1 MGGRSERGHG
11 RSRSRRDRYRD
22 DRGDRERDHRDP
34 RDARDARGRDA
45 RDPGRERDRDDVRR
59 GSHYHMGY
67 DAERSR
73 ARHETR
79 LDRHD
84 LRENRSTDYA
94 KGYRPMERHEDRY
107 PDRTSDRER
116 YPRESERYNLRQS
129 ERGERGERGGRGRG
143 DRWDEPRE
151 DRQDR
156 HWDLR
161 ERNERSDRNDRNERV
176 NERVNERLTVRESR
190 REANNSDRGRTG
202 RGRPREST
210 REVFFSD
217 RSAPDVRE
225 LRDHGGRAEAE
236 HRPEIQRR
244 NEVKR
249 PKRLSGAND
258 VQLGERRGGERQS
271 QRDRP
276 QETRWLSHKKD
287 DKAHPDGQNIHQ
299 EQESQ
304 SQSVQISEPER
315 PSNQPDQAQA
325 QVECAKEP
333 AAQPSDTTVALEA
346 ANDLSGQPPEKSPAK
361 GDGREDGE
369 ICSESSES
377 DECNSEAD
385 FDPSEEEAIPIA
397 VAEKAAEAEAQE
409 DPEAKSNV
417 LEAGKIAAE
426 GSEERRQ
433 PQKPSDNT
441 SLGGDQRRDFT
452 RTIPVPRK
460 LSNSVKGLRSSGAEI
475 QIDMPERNSG
485 NNAELCLVSV
495 SGSMEE
501 VEMAVSQIRRL
512 QQKEARDSVEL
523 HIPKDAKGQKL
534 LTLIQDRMQSVVK
547 VKVFSDQQEYY
558 KVTLCGQPLDIDR
571 AWLVAVKAILG
582 KAEEMNP
589 FH

>member
-45 RDPGRERDRDDVRR
+45 RDPGRERDRDDLRR

-73 ARHETR
+73 ARH
-79 LDRHD
+79 
-84 LRENRSTDYA
+84 
-94 KGYRPMERHEDRY
+94 DRY

-143 DRWDEPRE
+143 DGWD
-151 DRQDR
+151 
-156 HWDLR
+156 
-161 ERNERSDRNDRNERV
+161 
-176 NERVNERLTVRESR
+176 
-190 REANNSDRGRTG
+190 ANNSDRGRTG

-299 EQESQ
+299 EQ
-304 SQSVQISEPER
+304 
-315 PSNQPDQAQA
+315 D
-325 QVECAKEP
+325 
-333 AAQPSDTTVALEA
+333 ALYQ
-346 ANDLSGQPPEKSPAK
+346 L
-361 GDGREDGE
+361 
-369 ICSESSES
+369 
-377 DECNSEAD
+377 
-385 FDPSEEEAIPIA
+385 
-397 VAEKAAEAEAQE
+397 
-409 DPEAKSNV
+409 
-417 LEAGKIAAE
+417 
-426 GSEERRQ
+426 
-433 PQKPSDNT
+433 
-441 SLGGDQRRDFT
+441 
-452 RTIPVPRK
+452 
-460 LSNSVKGLRSSGAEI
+460 
-475 QIDMPERNSG
+475 
-485 NNAELCLVSV
+485 
-495 SGSMEE
+495 
-501 VEMAVSQIRRL
+501 
-512 QQKEARDSVEL
+512 
-523 HIPKDAKGQKL
+523 
-534 LTLIQDRMQSVVK
+534 
-547 VKVFSDQQEYY
+547 
-558 KVTLCGQPLDIDR
+558 
-571 AWLVAVKAILG
+571 W
-582 KAEEMNP
+582 
-589 FH
+589 